1 MRYLTEYEWKLASR
15 FLFLSMALVVIQQDL
30 EKIRKFTPFKINEFY
45 IRLLEQMERLAVDE
59 RRQLRKEM
67 KKERLQVVLSEKN
80 EAFTSY
86 SFICKGK
93 EEKRNYFNPAIRKK
107 VEVIIEELAGHA
119 ADHLYEK
126 KENILQS

>member
-1 MRYLTEYEWKLASR
+1 MRYLTEHEWKLASR

-30 EKIRKFTPFKINEFY
+30 GKIRKFSPFKINEFY
-45 IRLLEQMERLAVDE
+45 IRLLEQMERLAVEE

-67 KKERLQVVLSEKN
+67 KKEKLQVVLAEKN

-86 SFICKGK
+86 LFICKGK

-107 VEVIIEELAGHA
+107 VEVIVEELAGHA
-119 ADHLYEK
+119 ATILYEK
-126 KENILQS
+126 KENMLQP

>member
-107 VEVIIEELAGHA
+107 VEVIIEELAGRA
-119 ADHLYEK
+119 ADHLYER
-126 KENILQS
+126 KENMLQP

>member
-107 VEVIIEELAGHA
+107 VEVIIEELAGRA
-119 ADHLYEK
+119 ADHL
-126 KENILQS
+126 